1 MKFLQSFC
9 LVLVVSSSAAAQSDQ
24 LQHIPQVS
32 TAQRHAVTVTHRAVA
47 EFETPAL
54 HEVVD
59 SYVEVVQDRNLVL
72 TQQVMGTTTYDLQ
85 TNASQG
91 QQVAGMGDAVSVAW
105 TQSFQANPFNDR
117 GSGYNHNDGS
127 GWLPQPEARVESA
140 KTGWTTLDRLGSGRD
155 VVMGHSSPSTLGL
168 HFATSE
174 PGSGVWTDGV
184 VPNAHAYDDLSPVG
198 HLWPRLVVGGLQD
211 ECLHAICLSL
221 PSYLG
226 GGPYEGQEGAM
237 LYYRSCDEGATWVAL
252 ALPGLGSEMFY
263 GFEGDQY
270 AIHAR
275 GAKVAIAIFNGLQ
288 DSVVLIS
295 EDNGDTWTTHTIVDF
310 PVDMYFIDSG
320 LPEGGAVDFDG
331 DGLAQEYLSTD
342 GGGDVLID
350 LDGTVHVAVGA
361 MHYSDLDSTDAS
373 YEYYPATNGLLY
385 WREDFGDDSV
395 QVVAYAQDID
405 GSGVLEL
412 TDDIAFYG
420 VNLAGMPC
428 LAVAEDGTLVLS
440 CASVMENLSTSTQN
454 FRHVHVVYSSDGG
467 DSWNSDAPCDVTPD
481 LQEDGYECVFASMP
495 DDLGSTVEMLYQR
508 DYEPGVHIRGDLD
521 PWGPNDLVHLR
532 FDLAE
537 LAACADVEVIDVAH
551 VTDVEMPEVTAFPNP
566 ATDAVR
572 FSGWASEPVRV
583 VLRNALGQTLAD
595 LPSVW
600 PGDAVDLPQA
610 WRGVV
615 LAELTGNGWTA
626 RPVLVVN

>member
-1 MKFLQSFC
+1 MNCTRSLLFL
-9 LVLVVSSSAAAQSDQ
+9 VTVSGSVAAQSDA
-24 LQHIPQVS
+24 LQHLPQVPVQ
-32 TAQRHAVTVTHRAVA
+32 QRHAVPVTHRAVA

-54 HEVVD
+54 HQLPDAE
-59 SYVEVVQDRNLVL
+59 VEVVQDRNLVL

-184 VPNAHAYDDLSPVG
+184 VPNAYTYDDLSPVG
-198 HLWPRLVVGGLQD
+198 HLWPRVVVGGLQD

-226 GGPYEGQEGAM
+226 GAPYEGQEGAM
-237 LYYRSCDEGATWVAL
+237 FYYRSCDEGATWEAV
-252 ALPGLGSEMFY
+252 ALPGLGSEVFH

-275 GAKVAIAIFNGLQ
+275 GAKVAIAIFNGMQ

-295 EDNGDTWTTHTIVDF
+295 DDNGDTWTTHTVVDF
-310 PVDMYFIDSG
+310 PVDMYFVDAG
-320 LPEGGAVDFDG
+320 LPEEDAVDFDG

-350 LDGTVHVAVGA
+350 QEGTVHVAVGA
-361 MHYSDLDSTDAS
+361 MHFSDLDSTDQS

-395 QVVAYAQDID
+395 QVVAYAQDLD
-405 GSGVLEL
+405 GSGMLEL
-412 TDDIAFYG
+412 TDDIAIYG

-440 CASVMENLSTSTQN
+440 FSAVMENLSTTTQN
-454 FRHVHVVYSSDGG
+454 FRHVHVVHSSDGG
-467 DSWNSDAPCDVTPD
+467 NSWNSDSPCDVTPD
-481 LQEDGYECVFASMP
+481 LNDDGFECVFASMP
-495 DDLGSTVEMLYQR
+495 DDLAETVEMLYQR
-508 DYEPGVHIRGDLD
+508 DYEPGVHIRGDQD

-532 FDLAE
+532 FELAD
-537 LAACADVEVIDVAH
+537 LAACEDLEVIDVATAADLQNP
-551 VTDVEMPEVTAFPNP
+551 VVTAFPNP

-572 FSGWASEPVRV
+572 FSGWDGEPVRV
-583 VLRNALGQTLAD
+583 VLRNALGQTL
-595 LPSVW
+595 
-600 PGDAVDLPQA
+600 VDLPRVQPGESIELPA
-610 WRGVV
+610 SWRGVV

-626 RPVLVVN
+626 RPVLVLN

>member
-1 MKFLQSFC
+1 MKLLQCFC
-9 LVLVVSSSAAAQSDQ
+9 LVLVVSGPAVAQSDL
-24 LQHIPQVS
+24 LQHVPQVPTS
-32 TAQRHAVTVTHRAVA
+32 QRHAVTVTHRAGA
-47 EFETPAL
+47 DSETPAL

-59 SYVEVVQDRNLVL
+59 ADVEVVQDRNLVL

-184 VPNAHAYDDLSPVG
+184 VPNAYTYDDLSPVG
-198 HLWPRLVVGGLQD
+198 HLWPRVVVGGLQD

-226 GGPYEGQEGAM
+226 GAPYEGQEGAM
-237 LYYRSCDEGATWVAL
+237 FYYRSCDEGATWEAV
-252 ALPGLGSEMFY
+252 ALPGLDSEVFH

-288 DSVVLIS
+288 DSVVLTS

-320 LPEGGAVDFDG
+320 LPEADAVDFDG
-331 DGLAQEYLSTD
+331 DGLAQEFLSTD

-361 MHYSDLDSTDAS
+361 MYYSDLDSTDMS

-385 WREDFGDDSV
+385 WREDFGNDSV
-395 QVVAYAQDID
+395 QVVAYAQDMD
-405 GSGVLEL
+405 GSGALEL

-428 LAVAEDGTLVLS
+428 LAVAEDGTMVLS
-440 CASVMENLSTSTQN
+440 YSAVMENFSTSTQN
-454 FRHVHVVYSSDGG
+454 YRHVHVLHSTNGG
-467 DSWNSDAPCDVTPD
+467 DTWNGDVPCDVTPD
-481 LQEDGYECVFASMP
+481 LNDDGYESVFASMP

-508 DYEPGVHIRGDLD
+508 DYEPGVHIRGDQD
-521 PWGPNDLVHLR
+521 PWGSNDLVHLR

-537 LAACADVEVIDVAH
+537 LSDCADVEVIDVAGLS
-551 VTDVEMPEVTAFPNP
+551 ELNQPQFNAFPNP
-566 ATDAVR
+566 AIDLVY
-572 FSGWASEPVRV
+572 FSGWEGEPARLT
-583 VLRNALGQTLAD
+583 LRNALGQTLVE
-595 LPSVW
+595 LPAIW
-600 PGDAVDLPQA
+600 PGQAVHLSPA
-610 WRGVV
+610 WHGII
-615 LAELTGNGWTA
+615 LAEFRLKGSTSQISL
-626 RPVLVVN
+626 VLN

>member
-1 MKFLQSFC
+1 MF
-9 LVLVVSSSAAAQSDQ
+9 
-24 LQHIPQVS
+24 
-32 TAQRHAVTVTHRAVA
+32 
-47 EFETPAL
+47 
-54 HEVVD
+54 
-59 SYVEVVQDRNLVL
+59 
-72 TQQVMGTTTYDLQ
+72 
-85 TNASQG
+85 
-91 QQVAGMGDAVSVAW
+91 
-105 TQSFQANPFNDR
+105 
-117 GSGYNHNDGS
+117 
-127 GWLPQPEARVESA
+127 
-140 KTGWTTLDRLGSGRD
+140 
-155 VVMGHSSPSTLGL
+155 
-168 HFATSE
+168 
-174 PGSGVWTDGV
+174 
-184 VPNAHAYDDLSPVG
+184 
-198 HLWPRLVVGGLQD
+198 
-211 ECLHAICLSL
+211 
-221 PSYLG
+221 
-226 GGPYEGQEGAM
+226 
-237 LYYRSCDEGATWVAL
+237 YYRSCDEGATWEAV
-252 ALPGLGSEMFY
+252 ALPGLGSEVFH

-320 LPEGGAVDFDG
+320 LPEEGAVDFDG
-331 DGLAQEYLSTD
+331 NGLAQEYLSTD

-361 MHYSDLDSTDAS
+361 MYYSDLDSTDAS

-385 WREDFGDDSV
+385 WREDFGNDSL
-395 QVVAYAQDID
+395 QVVAYAQDLD

-551 VTDVEMPEVTAFPNP
+551 VTDVELPEVTAFPNP
-566 ATDAVR
+566 ATDVVR
-572 FSGWASEPVRV
+572 FTGWEGEPVRV
-583 VLRNALGQTLAD
+583 VLHNALGQTLAD
-595 LPSVW
+595 LPNVW
-600 PGDAVDLPQA
+600 PGDAVELPQA

-615 LAELTGNGWTA
+615 LAELTGIGWTA

>member
-1 MKFLQSFC
+1 MKLLQSLC
-9 LVLVVSSSAAAQSDQ
+9 LVLLVSGSAVAQSDL
-24 LQHIPQVS
+24 LQHVPQVPTS
-32 TAQRHAVTVTHRAVA
+32 QRHAVTVAHRAVA
-47 EFETPAL
+47 DFETPAL
-54 HEVVD
+54 HEVGD
-59 SYVEVVQDRNLVL
+59 EGVEVIQDRNLVL

-184 VPNAHAYDDLSPVG
+184 VPNAYTYDDLSPVG

-226 GGPYEGQEGAM
+226 GAPYEGQEGAM
-237 LYYRSCDEGATWVAL
+237 FYYRSCDEGATWEAV
-252 ALPGLGSEMFY
+252 ALPGLGSEVFH

-320 LPEGGAVDFDG
+320 LPEEGAVDFDG
-331 DGLAQEYLSTD
+331 NGLAQEYLSTD

-361 MHYSDLDSTDAS
+361 MYYSDLDSTDAS
-373 YEYYPATNGLLY
+373 YEYYPATNGVLY
-385 WREDFGDDSV
+385 WREDFGNDSV
-395 QVVAYAQDID
+395 AVVAYAQDLD

-428 LAVAEDGTLVLS
+428 LAVAEDETLVLS

-454 FRHVHVVYSSDGG
+454 FRHVHVVHSTDGG

-537 LAACADVEVIDVAH
+537 LAACADVEVIDVAS
-551 VTDVEMPEVTAFPNP
+551 VTDAKQPEITAFPNP
-566 ATDAVR
+566 ATDVVR
-572 FSGWASEPVRV
+572 FTGWEGEPVCV

-595 LPSVW
+595 FSNVW
-600 PGDAVDLPQA
+600 PGDAVELPES
-610 WRGVV
+610 WSGVV
-615 LAELTGNGWTA
+615 LAELSGNGWTA

>member
-1 MKFLQSFC
+1 MKLLQTLCF
-9 LVLVVSSSAAAQSDQ
+9 VLTGSGFAMAQSDL
-24 LQHIPQVS
+24 LQHVPQVPTS
-32 TAQRHAVTVTHRAVA
+32 QRHAVTVTHRAVA
-47 EFETPAL
+47 EFESPAL
-54 HEVVD
+54 HEVID
-59 SYVEVVQDRNLVL
+59 EGVEVVEARNLVL

-174 PGSGVWTDGV
+174 TGSGVWADGV
-184 VPNAHAYDDLSPVG
+184 VPNAYTYDDLSPVG
-198 HLWPRLVVGGLQD
+198 HLWPRMVVGGYQD

-221 PSYLG
+221 PSYLSG
-226 GGPYEGQEGAM
+226 APYQGQEGAM
-237 LYYRSCDEGATWVAL
+237 FYYRSCDEGATWEAVT
-252 ALPGLGSEMFY
+252 LPGLGSEAFH

-295 EDNGDTWTTHTIVDF
+295 EDNGETWTSHTIVDF

-320 LPEGGAVDFDG
+320 LPEEGAVDFDG

-361 MHYSDLDSTDAS
+361 MHYSDLDSTDTS

-395 QVVAYAQDID
+395 HVVAYAQDLD
-405 GSGVLEL
+405 GTGALEL

-428 LAVAEDGTLVLS
+428 LANAEDGTLVLS
-440 CASVMENLSTSTQN
+440 YCAVMENLSTATQN
-454 FRHVHVVYSSDGG
+454 FRHVHVVHSTDHGDTWNG
-467 DSWNSDAPCDVTPD
+467 DSPCDVTPD
-481 LQEDGYECVFASMP
+481 LDNDGLECVFASMP
-495 DDLGSTVEMLYQR
+495 DDLGSKVEMLYQR

-521 PWGPNDLVHLR
+521 PWGPNDLVHLQ
-532 FDLAE
+532 FDLDE
-537 LAACADVEVIDVAH
+537 LADCADVEVVDVANVVDVSH
-551 VTDVEMPEVTAFPNP
+551 VEVTPFPNP
-566 ATDAVR
+566 ASEVVH
-572 FSGWASEPVRV
+572 FSGWQGGPVQV
-583 VLRNALGQTLAD
+583 VLRNALGQILASHPNINPGEAIP
-595 LPSVW
+595 LPE
-600 PGDAVDLPQA
+600 GIQ
-610 WRGVV
+610 GVV
-615 LAELTGNGWTA
+615 LAEVSGLGWTA
-626 RPVLVVN
+626 RPVLVVK